1 MAPPSNPLFVVLC
14 WALFAYLMLV
24 LRDIQ
29 AAERQY
35 RTESRDGKCVGE
47 DGLLH
52 APTELWYNDNDCSE
66 HTCVN
71 DNTGYYEI
79 IRRCTLIVYPPE
91 CHLMNGT
98 GTRYPKCCCKVTCEL
113 N

>member
-1 MAPPSNPLFVVLC
+1 MALPSTLSSIVLR
-14 WALFAYLMLV
+14 WVLFAIFLLLV
-24 LRDIQ
+24 E
-29 AAERQY
+29 AGERQY

-47 DGLLH
+47 DGQVH
-52 APTELWYNDNDCSE
+52 AVTEIWYNDNDCSE

-71 DNTGYYEI
+71 DHTGYYEI

-91 CHLMNGT
+91 CRLVNGT
-98 GTRYPKCCCKVTCEL
+98 GTRYPKCCCGVTCEL